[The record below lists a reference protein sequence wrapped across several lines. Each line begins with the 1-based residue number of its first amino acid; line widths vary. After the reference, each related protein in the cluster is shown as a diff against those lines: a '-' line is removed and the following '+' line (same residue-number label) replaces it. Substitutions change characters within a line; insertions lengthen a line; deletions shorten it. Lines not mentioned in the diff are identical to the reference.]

1 MLDLPK
7 DHIGLFLP
15 KNLFLPFQSL
25 HESDEVA
32 GVNVRGLLLDRNGL
46 LLNAQ
51 LFRLG
56 AAVRLRQALNRL
68 VHLNG
73 LRLLVSLLIGS
84 IERLFSVL
92 LALNI

>member
-15 KNLFLPFQSL
+15 KNLLLPFQSL
-25 HESDEVA
+25 HKSNEVTW
-32 GVNVRGLLLDRNGL
+32 VYVRRLLLDRNGF

-51 LFRLG
+51 LFRLW
-56 AAVRLRQALNRL
+56 ATVRLRQALNGL

-84 IERLFSVL
+84 IER
-92 LALNI
+92 